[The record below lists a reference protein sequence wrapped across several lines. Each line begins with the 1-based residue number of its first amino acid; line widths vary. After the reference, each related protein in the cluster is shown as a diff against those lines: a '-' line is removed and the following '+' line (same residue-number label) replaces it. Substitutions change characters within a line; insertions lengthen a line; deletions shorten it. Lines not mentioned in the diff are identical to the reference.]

1 MTSFECEIY
10 PFTENGNA
18 ESCVEILDLI
28 IKHSNANLF
37 LADFGV
43 VELMCAIRLSSY
55 AVLAFPLY
63 VL

>member
-1 MTSFECEIY
+1 MKFIRLLE
-10 PFTENGNA
+10 TEMLK
-18 ESCVEILDLI
+18 SSVEILDLI
-28 IKHSNANLF
+28 LKKCNANLF